1 MIRLLVP
8 QQLDFPGDTVVKTLS
23 AIAEDIRDSGSTP
36 GSGRSPRGGNGN
48 PLQYSYLDNRMDR
61 GTCGLQST
69 GSDMTEAI

>member
-1 MIRLLVP
+1 MIRFLAP
-8 QQLDFPGDTVVKTLS
+8 QLDFPGDTVVKTLS

-48 PLQYSYLDNRMDR
+48 PLQYSYLDSRMDR